1 MAKRPKGAVA
11 DPAAAAGLLN
21 EWLKLPEW
29 AGSVS
34 AGEEDGTEVIVVQV
48 EHRYAHELPML
59 PKAFEGYP
67 VIIQIRPTRVTH

>member
-1 MAKRPKGAVA
+1 MAKGPGAV
-11 DPAAAAGLLN
+11 DLAAAANLLK

-34 AGEEDGTEVIVVQV
+34 AWEDDGSEVIVIRV
-48 EHRYAHELPML
+48 EHRYAHRLPMM

-67 VIIQIRPTRVTH
+67 VIIEIRPVRVAH